1 MGVYSIEAYTSF
13 FYLLLKQS
21 DMESKNTKTA
31 LKGGEFVIKD
41 STIEEIFIPEE
52 FNEEQL
58 MIRDMVN
65 DFVNTEITPNI
76 QAIEKQKDNIA
87 AKILDKAAELG
98 LLGTHM
104 PTKYGGMQMDTNTN
118 TLINTMIGPGGS
130 VIVSYAAHT
139 GIGMLPLL
147 YFGTDFLKEKYLPK
161 LITGELKAA
170 YCLTEPTSGS
180 DALSAKTTAVLSED
194 GEHYIINGQKMW
206 ITNAGFADVFTVFA
220 QVDGDKFTGFIID
233 RDSPGITFGA
243 EEDKLGIKGSS
254 TRQVFFE
261 NVKIPKANLLGK
273 VGKGH
278 LIAFN
283 VLNIGRFKLGLLTAG
298 GAINNLNLAANYANE
313 RIQFKVPIAKFGA
326 IQFKLAEQTI
336 RSFAAE
342 SMNYRVSNMLQ
353 NQEHELM
360 DAGASYADAK
370 MQAAEEY
377 AIECSIVKVFASEV
391 LDYVVDETVQ
401 ILGGIGYSEE
411 FPAARAYRDARINR
425 IFEGT
430 NEINRLLMVDMLLKR
445 AMKGKIDIVGPAWAV
460 QKELSSMP
468 SFAKA
473 EGPFAEEKKALAN
486 FKKIILLVAGAAAK
500 KQMDKEINLQHEQ
513 ELLMNVADIMID
525 TFAAESLLLRLEKLA
540 QTKAYKVDQ
549 KVYDAMLKVV
559 FYDYN
564 DHIAK
569 VAKDAIVS
577 FNEGDMLKTFM
588 MGIKRYTKYPT
599 VNIKEMRRIVAAAV
613 IDANGYPF

>member
-1 MGVYSIEAYTSF
+1 
-13 FYLLLKQS
+13 
-21 DMESKNTKTA
+21 MESKETITA

-41 STIEEIFIPEE
+41 STVEEIFVPEQ
-52 FNEEQL
+52 FDEEQA

-65 DFVNTEITPNI
+65 DFIDSEITPNI
-76 QAIEKQKDNIA
+76 QAIEKQKDGIVP
-87 AKILDKAAELG
+87 KILDKAAELG

-104 PTKYGGMQMDTNTN
+104 PTQYGGMQMDTNTN
-118 TLINTMIGPGGS
+118 TLINSTIGRGGS
-130 VIVSYAAHT
+130 ALVSYAAHT

-147 YFGTDFLKEKYLPK
+147 YFGTDFLKEKFLPK
-161 LITGELKAA
+161 LITGEYKAA

-180 DALSAKTTAVLSED
+180 DALSAKTTAVLTDD
-194 GEHYIINGQKMW
+194 GQHYIINGQKMW

-220 QVDGDKFTGFIID
+220 QVDGNKFTGFIIE
-233 RDSPGITFGA
+233 RNTPGITFGA

-261 NVKIPKANLLGK
+261 NVKIPKENLLGT
-273 VGKGH
+273 VGRGH

-283 VLNIGRFKLGLLTAG
+283 VLNIGRFKLGLLTLS
-298 GAINNLNLAANYANE
+298 GAIEALRVGAKYANE
-313 RIQFKVPIAKFGA
+313 RIQFKVPISTFGA
-326 IQFKLAEQTI
+326 IKYKLAEQAIQCFT
-336 RSFAAE
+336 AE
-342 SMNYRVSNMLQ
+342 STNYRVSNMLQ
-353 NQEHELM
+353 NQENELHNS
-360 DAGASYADAK
+360 GLSYAEAK

-401 ILGGIGYSEE
+401 ILGGMGYSEE
-411 FPAARAYRDARINR
+411 HPAARAYRDARINR

-460 QKELSSMP
+460 QKELASMP
-468 SFAKA
+468 SFAKV
-473 EGPFAEEKKALAN
+473 EGAFAEEKKALSN

-500 KQMDKEINLQHEQ
+500 KQMDKEINLEHEQ
-513 ELLMNVADIMID
+513 EVLMNVADIMID
-525 TFAAESLLLRLEKLA
+525 TFAAESLLLRIEKLA
-540 QTKAYKVDQ
+540 QINAFKVDQ
-549 KVYDAMLKVV
+549 KVYEAMLKVV

-564 DHIAK
+564 DKIAK
-569 VAKDAIVS
+569 AAKDAIVS
-577 FNEGDMLKTFM
+577 FNDGDMLKTFM

-599 VNIKEMRRIVAAAV
+599 VNIKEMRRTVAQAV
-613 IDANGYPF
+613 IEANGYPF

>member
-1 MGVYSIEAYTSF
+1 
-13 FYLLLKQS
+13 
-21 DMESKNTKTA
+21 MESKETITA

-41 STIEEIFIPEE
+41 STVEEIFVPEQ
-52 FNEEQL
+52 FDEEQA

-65 DFVNTEITPNI
+65 DFIDSEITPNI
-76 QAIEKQKDNIA
+76 QAIEKQKDGIVP
-87 AKILDKAAELG
+87 KILDKAAELG

-104 PTKYGGMQMDTNTN
+104 PTQYGGMQMDTNTN
-118 TLINTMIGPGGS
+118 TLINSTIGRGGS
-130 VIVSYAAHT
+130 ALVSYAAHT

-147 YFGTDFLKEKYLPK
+147 YFGTDFLKEKFLPK
-161 LITGELKAA
+161 LITGEYKAA

-180 DALSAKTTAVLSED
+180 DALSAKTTAVLTDD
-194 GEHYIINGQKMW
+194 GQHYIINGQKMW

-220 QVDGDKFTGFIID
+220 QVDGNKFTGFIIE
-233 RDSPGITFGA
+233 RNTPGITFGA

-261 NVKIPKANLLGK
+261 NVKIPKENLLGT
-273 VGKGH
+273 VGRGH

-283 VLNIGRFKLGLLTAG
+283 VLNIGRFKLGLLTLS
-298 GAINNLNLAANYANE
+298 GAIESLNVGAKYANE
-313 RIQFKVPIAKFGA
+313 RIQFKVPISTFGA
-326 IQFKLAEQTI
+326 IKYKLAEQAIQCFT
-336 RSFAAE
+336 AE
-342 SMNYRVSNMLQ
+342 STNYRVSNMLQ
-353 NQEHELM
+353 NQENELHNS
-360 DAGASYADAK
+360 GLSYAEAK

-401 ILGGIGYSEE
+401 ILGGMGYSEE
-411 FPAARAYRDARINR
+411 HPAARAYRDARINR

-460 QKELSSMP
+460 QKELASMP
-468 SFAKA
+468 SFAKV
-473 EGPFAEEKKALAN
+473 EGAFAEEKKALSN

-500 KQMDKEINLQHEQ
+500 KQMDKEINLEHEQ
-513 ELLMNVADIMID
+513 EVLMNVADIMID
-525 TFAAESLLLRLEKLA
+525 TFAAESLLLRIEKLA
-540 QTKAYKVDQ
+540 QMNAFKVDQ
-549 KVYDAMLKVV
+549 KVYEAMLKVV

-564 DHIAK
+564 DKIAK
-569 VAKDAIVS
+569 AAKDAIVS
-577 FNEGDMLKTFM
+577 FNDGDMLKTFM

-599 VNIKEMRRIVAAAV
+599 VNIKEMRRTVAQAV
-613 IDANGYPF
+613 IEANGYPF

>member
-1 MGVYSIEAYTSF
+1 
-13 FYLLLKQS
+13 
-21 DMESKNTKTA
+21 MESKETIIA

-41 STIEEIFIPEE
+41 STIDEIFTPEQ
-52 FNEEQL
+52 FDEEQL

-65 DFVNTEITPNI
+65 DFIDTEITPNI
-76 QAIEKQKDNIA
+76 EAIEKQKDNIVP
-87 AKILDKAAELG
+87 KILDKAAELG

-104 PTKYGGMQMDTNTN
+104 PTQYGGMQMDTNTN
-118 TLINTMIGPGGS
+118 TLINSTIGRGGS
-130 VIVSYAAHT
+130 ALVSFAAHT

-161 LITGELKAA
+161 LITGEYKAA

-180 DALSAKTTAVLSED
+180 DALSAKTSAVLTED
-194 GEHYIINGQKMW
+194 GKHYIINGQKMW

-220 QVDGDKFTGFIID
+220 QVDGHKFTGFIVE
-233 RDSPGITFGA
+233 RNTPGITFGP

-261 NVKIPKANLLGK
+261 NVKIPKENLLGEI
-273 VGKGH
+273 GKGH

-283 VLNIGRFKLGLLTAG
+283 VLNIGRFKLGLLTLS
-298 GAINNLNLAANYANE
+298 GAIEALRIGTTYANE
-313 RIQFKVPIAKFGA
+313 RIQFKVPISTFGA
-326 IQFKLAEQTI
+326 IKYKLAEQAIQCFT
-336 RSFAAE
+336 AE
-342 SMNYRVSNMLQ
+342 STNYRVSNMLQ
-353 NQEHELM
+353 NKEQELHNSGL
-360 DAGASYADAK
+360 SYAEAK

-377 AIECSIVKVFASEV
+377 AIECSIVKVYASEV

-401 ILGGIGYSEE
+401 ILGGMGYSEE
-411 FPAARAYRDARINR
+411 LPAARAYRDARINR

-430 NEINRLLMVDMLLKR
+430 NEINRLLIVDMLLKR

-460 QKELSSMP
+460 QKELASMP
-468 SFAKA
+468 SFAKV
-473 EGPFAEEKKALAN
+473 EGPFGEEKKALSN

-500 KQMDKEINLQHEQ
+500 KQMDKEINLEHEQ
-513 ELLMNVADIMID
+513 EILMNVADIMID
-525 TFAAESLLLRLEKLA
+525 TFAAESLLLRIEKLA
-540 QTKAYKVDQ
+540 QTNAFKADQ
-549 KVYDAMLKVV
+549 KVYEAMLKAV

-564 DHIAK
+564 DRIAK
-569 VAKDAIVS
+569 FAKDAIVS

-599 VNIKEMRRIVAAAV
+599 VNIKDMRRTVAEAV
-613 IDANGYPF
+613 IAADGYPF

>member
-1 MGVYSIEAYTSF
+1 MS
-13 FYLLLKQS
+13 
-21 DMESKNTKTA
+21 TKETMAA

-41 STIEEIFIPEE
+41 SNIEEIFIPEQ
-52 FNEEQL
+52 FDEEQL

-65 DFVNTEITPNI
+65 DFVDNEITPHI
-76 QAIEKQKDNIA
+76 AEIEKQKDGIVP
-87 AKILDKAAELG
+87 KILDKAAELG

-104 PTKYGGMQMDTNTN
+104 PTQYGGMQLDTNTN
-118 TLINTMIGPGGS
+118 TLINTTIGRGGS
-130 VIVSYAAHT
+130 ALVSFAAHT

-180 DALSAKTTAVLSED
+180 DALAAKTTAVLSED

-220 QVDGDKFTGFIID
+220 KIDGEKFTGFIVD
-233 RDSPGITFGA
+233 RDTPGITFGA

-261 NVKIPKANLLGK
+261 NVKIPKENLLGEA
-273 VGKGH
+273 GRGH

-283 VLNIGRFKLGLLTAG
+283 VLNIGRFKLGLLTLS
-298 GAINNLNLAANYANE
+298 GAIESVNVATNYANE
-313 RIQFKVPIAKFGA
+313 RVQFKVPIAKFGA
-326 IQFKLAEQTI
+326 IQYKLAEQAI
-336 RSFAAE
+336 RCFTAE
-342 SMNYRVSNMLQ
+342 STNYRVSNMLQ
-353 NQEHELM
+353 DKEHELM
-360 DAGASYADAK
+360 ENGVSYADSK

-377 AIECSIVKVFASEV
+377 AIECSIVKVHSSEV

-401 ILGGIGYSEE
+401 VLGGIGYSEE

-445 AMKGKIDIVGPAWAV
+445 ALKGKIDIVGPAWAV
-460 QKELSSMP
+460 QKELASMP

-473 EGPFAEEKKALAN
+473 EGPFSEERKALSN

-525 TFAAESLLLRLEKLA
+525 TFTAESVLLRMEKLA
-540 QTKAYKVDQ
+540 QTNGYKLDP
-549 KVYDAMLKVV
+549 KVYEALLKVV
-559 FYDYN
+559 FYDFN

-577 FNEGDMLKTFM
+577 FNDGDLLKTFL
-588 MGIKRYTKYPT
+588 MGVKRYTKYPT

-613 IDANGYPF
+613 IKANGYPF

>member
-1 MGVYSIEAYTSF
+1 
-13 FYLLLKQS
+13 
-21 DMESKNTKTA
+21 METKKTITA

-41 STIEEIFIPEE
+41 STTEEIFTPEQ
-52 FNEEQL
+52 FDEEQL

-65 DFVNTEITPNI
+65 DFIDAEITPNI
-76 QAIEKQKDNIA
+76 AAIEKQKDNIVP
-87 AKILDKAAELG
+87 KILEKAAELG

-104 PTKYGGMQMDTNTN
+104 PTQYGGMQMDTNTN
-118 TLINTMIGPGGS
+118 TLINSTIGRGGS
-130 VIVSYAAHT
+130 ALVSFAAHT

-147 YFGTDFLKEKYLPK
+147 YFGTDFLKDKFLPK
-161 LITGELKAA
+161 LITGEYKAA

-180 DALSAKTTAVLSED
+180 DALSAKTTAVLTDD

-220 QVDGDKFTGFIID
+220 QVDGNKFTGFIIE
-233 RDSPGITFGA
+233 RNTPGITFGA

-261 NVKIPKANLLGK
+261 NVKIPKANLLGEI
-273 VGKGH
+273 GKGH

-283 VLNIGRFKLGLLTAG
+283 VLNIGRFKLGLLTLS
-298 GAINNLNLAANYANE
+298 GAIEVLKVGATYANE
-313 RIQFKVPIAKFGA
+313 RIQFKVPISTFGA
-326 IQFKLAEQTI
+326 IKYKLAEQAIQCFT
-336 RSFAAE
+336 AE
-342 SMNYRVSNMLQ
+342 STNYRVSNMLQ
-353 NQEHELM
+353 NQEHELLNS
-360 DAGASYADAK
+360 GLSYAEAK

-377 AIECSIVKVFASEV
+377 AIECSIVKVYSSEV

-401 ILGGIGYSEE
+401 ILGGMGYSEE
-411 FPAARAYRDARINR
+411 HPAARAYRDARINR

-460 QKELSSMP
+460 QKELASMP
-468 SFAKA
+468 SFAKV
-473 EGPFAEEKKALAN
+473 EGPYGEEKKALSN

-513 ELLMNVADIMID
+513 EVLMNVADIMID
-525 TFAAESLLLRLEKLA
+525 TFAAESLLLRIEKLA
-540 QTKAYKVDQ
+540 QTNAFKADKA
-549 KVYDAMLKVV
+549 VYDALLKVV

-577 FNEGDMLKTFM
+577 FNDGDMLKTFM

-599 VNIKEMRRIVAAAV
+599 VNIKEMRRTVAEAV
-613 IDANGYPF
+613 IAANGYPF

>member
-1 MGVYSIEAYTSF
+1 
-13 FYLLLKQS
+13 
-21 DMESKNTKTA
+21 METKETITA

-41 STIEEIFIPEE
+41 STIEEIFTPEQ

-65 DFVNTEITPNI
+65 DFIDSEITPNI
-76 QAIEKQKDNIA
+76 AAIEKQKDNIVP
-87 AKILDKAAELG
+87 KILDKAAELG

-104 PTKYGGMQMDTNTN
+104 PTQYGGMQMDTNTN
-118 TLINTMIGPGGS
+118 TLINSTIGRGGS
-130 VIVSYAAHT
+130 ALVSYAAHT

-147 YFGTDFLKEKYLPK
+147 YFGTDFLKEKFLPK
-161 LITGELKAA
+161 LITGEYKAA

-180 DALSAKTTAVLSED
+180 DALSAKTTAVLTDD
-194 GEHYIINGQKMW
+194 GKHYIINGQKMW

-220 QVDGDKFTGFIID
+220 QVDGNKFTGFIIE
-233 RDSPGITFGA
+233 RTTPGITFGA

-261 NVKIPKANLLGK
+261 NVKIPKENLLGEI
-273 VGKGH
+273 GKGH

-283 VLNIGRFKLGLLTAG
+283 VLNIGRFKLGLLTLS
-298 GAINNLNLAANYANE
+298 GAIEALRVGATYANE
-313 RIQFKVPIAKFGA
+313 RIQFKVPISTFGA
-326 IQFKLAEQTI
+326 IKYKLAEQAIQCFT
-336 RSFAAE
+336 AE
-342 SMNYRVSNMLQ
+342 STNYRVSNMLQ
-353 NQEHELM
+353 NQEHELHNS
-360 DAGASYADAK
+360 GLSYAEAK

-377 AIECSIVKVFASEV
+377 AIECSIVKVYASEV

-401 ILGGIGYSEE
+401 ILGGMGYSEE
-411 FPAARAYRDARINR
+411 HPAARAYRDARINR

-460 QKELSSMP
+460 QKELASMP

-473 EGPFAEEKKALAN
+473 DGPYGEEKKALSN

-500 KQMDKEINLQHEQ
+500 KQMDKEINLEHEQ
-513 ELLMNVADIMID
+513 EVLMNVADIMID
-525 TFAAESLLLRLEKLA
+525 TFAAESLLLRIEKLA
-540 QTKAYKVDQ
+540 QTNTFKVDQ

-577 FNEGDMLKTFM
+577 FNDGDMLKTFM

-599 VNIKEMRRIVAAAV
+599 VNIKEMRRTVAEAV
-613 IDANGYPF
+613 IAANGYPF